1 MKPKKLRILKL
12 EKVRAILM
20 CVFDFGEKK
29 SVTGNSTSEDP
40 LSSPSMF
47 STRITVNFKSF
58 LISFFVWVKIM
69 TSSTFVLKIYQA

>member
-1 MKPKKLRILKL
+1 MKPKKLRKLKM

-20 CVFDFGEKK
+20 CVLDFGEKK

-47 STRITVNFKSF
+47 STRITVICISS
-58 LISFFVWVKIM
+58 LTSFFVWDKTR